1 MRSSAKRTVNV
12 LKSSQFL
19 SLSLSLQQPHP
30 FTAQD
35 IHMLLCLS
43 VVLLQLDQ
51 RSSECIHLCYKLS
64 SKLSDWRYLCGWF
77 NSKMRTPKMYIFQ
90 HDMAIENIHISWLS
104 SYCWVAFGLFCTAY
118 HVTYH
123 HIIFTSIGFQIIYEF
138 RIDSIARANQSL
150 RMAVPKSYQCTHFFH
165 KQ

>member
-1 MRSSAKRTVNV
+1 MCQLVEWPNAQLIMYNERKIYIDKKIQSVRSSAKRTVNV
-12 LKSSQFL
+12 LESSQFL

-64 SKLSDWRYLCGWF
+64 SKLSD
-77 NSKMRTPKMYIFQ
+77 
-90 HDMAIENIHISWLS
+90 
-104 SYCWVAFGLFCTAY
+104 
-118 HVTYH
+118 
-123 HIIFTSIGFQIIYEF
+123 
-138 RIDSIARANQSL
+138 
-150 RMAVPKSYQCTHFFH
+150 
-165 KQ
+165 